1 MQTKLSQET
10 ELYHSNHGHA
20 RTTFIQIMVMQELY
34 LYWHA
39 MIWRACKLFTTSH
52 ALYKTN
58 TGEIGITHLYRLC
71 VCIIWESFAH
81 MKTKWTSITS

>member
-1 MQTKLSQET
+1 MQTKLSQEID
-10 ELYHSNHGHA
+10 HSNHGHA
-20 RTTFIQIMVMQELY
+20 RTIYNHIYIDMQWYKE
-34 LYWHA
+34 HA
-39 MIWRACKLFTTSH
+39 NCSPFHMH
-52 ALYKTN
+52 YKTS